1 MGAAQVR
8 FAPGTR
14 KIAGSSGAIYHWA
27 EHIEEATFDR
37 SIWVCGRAW
46 TAKNVPER
54 HSREKWPDSTTW

>member
-27 EHIEEATFDR
+27 EHIEASTFDR
-37 SIWVCGRAW
+37 S
-46 TAKNVPER
+46 T
-54 HSREKWPDSTTW
+54 